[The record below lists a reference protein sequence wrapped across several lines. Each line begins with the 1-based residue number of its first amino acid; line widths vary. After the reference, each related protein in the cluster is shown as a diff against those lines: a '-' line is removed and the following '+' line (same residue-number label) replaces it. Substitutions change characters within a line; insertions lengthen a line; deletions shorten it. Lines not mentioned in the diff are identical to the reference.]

1 VFAAVPLLQPPAA
14 KPAAKAAPAAK
25 AKTAAKS
32 LAGESIKKSVKKRYT
47 TAFHRP
53 KTLRLARNPKYSRKS
68 VPKVNPLDQFSILK
82 YPLTTESAMKKI
94 EDNNTLVFI
103 VDVRAN
109 KRQITDAV
117 RKMYEIKTAK
127 VNTLIR
133 CARVLQPIEPIHTGC
148 PGGCARLCRLLGV
161 CRQGRGGGSDGREQ
175 RSRASNG
182 SFEGASPAIKAA
194 VEESCSCAD
203 GTASHAAIRMRSGGG
218 RSPRACASS
227 TPSAA
232 DASARRYRLP
242 SHAAQ
247 PPDKRPCAPIW
258 PATDGEAPVVPCDGC
273 PLAPHSWRSRRPLL
287 TGPRAYVPPACSPDG
302 LKKAYVR
309 LTTDYD
315 ALDVANK
322 IGII

>member
-53 KTLRLARNPKYSRKS
+53 KTLRLLRNPKYSRKS

-133 CARVLQPIEPIHTGC
+133 CARVLQPLEPTHTHTL
-148 PGGCARLCRLLGV
+148 CARLCRMLGV
-161 CRQGRGGGSDGREQ
+161 CRRGRGGGSDGREQ
-175 RSRASNG
+175 RSRASN
-182 SFEGASPAIKAA
+182 SSLEGISPAIRAA

-203 GTASHAAIRMRSGGG
+203 GTASHVAIRCGG
-218 RSPRACASS
+218 RLPRAFGSS

-232 DASARRYRLP
+232 DASQ
-242 SHAAQ
+242 HG
-247 PPDKRPCAPIW
+247 
-258 PATDGEAPVVPCDGC
+258 ATGC
-273 PLAPHSWRSRRPLL
+273 PLTPRSRQLSVH
-287 TGPRAYVPPACSPDG
+287 APPSG
-302 LKKAYVR
+302 RQRTERR
-309 LTTDYD
+309 L
-315 ALDVANK
+315 
-322 IGII
+322 